1 MSMKCWMSKG
11 DLIAMLGNDAFAFAG
26 YLLSDDPTA
35 KVINKLFEITP
46 TSGVEMDEPM
56 IAGLVAQLTDAGVI
70 KPETKGIIDA
80 WVVEKLTP
88 IPEPEPEPLPVEP
101 EPELPYRTYT
111 VNVEGNINEWL
122 NSNAT
127 PSGGGYI
134 VMGNQVTL
142 RGTLPSPAVEV
153 K

>member
-1 MSMKCWMSKG
+1 
-11 DLIAMLGNDAFAFAG
+11 
-26 YLLSDDPTA
+26 
-35 KVINKLFEITP
+35 
-46 TSGVEMDEPM
+46 MDEPM